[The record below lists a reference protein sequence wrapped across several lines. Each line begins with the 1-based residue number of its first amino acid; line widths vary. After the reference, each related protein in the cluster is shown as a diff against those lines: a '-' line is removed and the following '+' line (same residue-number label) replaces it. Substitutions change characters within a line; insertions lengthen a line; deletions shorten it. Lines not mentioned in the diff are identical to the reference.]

1 MRPTVLLFDVDGTLV
16 TTGGVGRRALARAFE
31 RTHGR
36 ADACNHFRFDGMTD
50 RAIARM
56 GLMACAIEVT
66 PERVEAVLADYLRCL
81 EEEIATADDRG
92 YIVHAGIP
100 EALDAAA
107 SQRNVALGLG
117 TGNVEAGARLKLKRV
132 GLHER
137 FRFGGYGSDHE
148 DRPTLIRHGAERG
161 AALLGIPLAECRVV
175 IIGDTPKDV
184 HAALAIG
191 AECVGVGTGG
201 FTAAQLTAA
210 GATWAF
216 SDLTQPGALDAL
228 LAR

>member
-1 MRPTVLLFDVDGTLV
+1 MKPTVLLFDVDGTLV

-31 RTHGR
+31 RAHGR
-36 ADACNHFRFDGMTD
+36 ADACNHFSFDGMTD
-50 RAIARM
+50 RAIARA
-56 GLMACAIEVT
+56 GLSALSLEVT
-66 PERVEAVLADYLRCL
+66 PERVEALLADYLRCL
-81 EEEIATADDRG
+81 EEEIARADDAG

-107 SQRNVALGLG
+107 ARPNVAIGLG
-117 TGNVEAGARLKLKRV
+117 TGNVEAGARLKLQRV

-137 FRFGGYGSDHE
+137 FGFGGFGCDHE
-148 DRPTLIRHGAERG
+148 DRPTLILRGAERG
-161 AALLGIPLAECRVV
+161 AERLGTPLSGCRVV

-184 HAALAIG
+184 HAAKAIG

-201 FTAAQLTAA
+201 FTAAQLSSE

-216 SDLTQPGALDAL
+216 GDLSQPGALEAL
-228 LAR
+228 LDG

>member
-31 RTHGR
+31 RAHGR
-36 ADACNHFRFDGMTD
+36 ADACNHFSFDGMTD

-56 GLMACAIEVT
+56 GLTACAIEAT
-66 PERVEAVLADYLRCL
+66 PERVDAVLADYLRCL
-81 EEEIATADDRG
+81 EEEIERADPGD

-100 EALDAAA
+100 EALDAADA
-107 SQRNVALGLG
+107 RPDLALGLG
-117 TGNVEAGARLKLKRV
+117 TGNVELGARLKLKRV

-137 FRFGGYGSDHE
+137 FRFGGFGSDHE

-161 AALLGIPLAECRVV
+161 ASILGVPLAECRVV

-201 FTAAQLTAA
+201 FTAAQLHQA

-216 SDLTQPGALDAL
+216 DDLTRPGALEAL
-228 LAR
+228 LER